1 MWRLAYNKSVF
12 FKEDIVSM
20 RDYVICADSAC
31 DMRNDILQSWQVR
44 TASLRFRFE
53 GQDKEYEND
62 ELSAS
67 EFYKMMREGGVAK
80 TSAVNV
86 SNFKSLFETVLKEDK
101 DVLYIGFSSGISTT
115 YNSGRLAAEELRA
128 EYPDRKILTV
138 DSLAASAGFGLLL
151 YLAVQKKASGATI
164 DEVAQYVTDLRLK
177 LCHWFT
183 VDDLQYLK
191 RGGRVSPTAAFV
203 GGVLGIKPVMHVD
216 NEGKLIPVTKVRGRR
231 AALQA
236 MADQYGKLVDPSV
249 QAPVYISH
257 GDCMVDVEIL
267 KNLLREQYGAEVE
280 VVSDV
285 GPVIGAHSGPG
296 TLALF
301 FVGKER

>member
-1 MWRLAYNKSVF
+1 MNP
-12 FKEDIVSM
+12 
-20 RDYVICADSAC
+20 YVICTDSAC
-31 DMRNDILQSWQVR
+31 DMSETILRDWEVGS
-44 TASLRFRFE
+44 ASLRFRFE
-53 GQDKEYEND
+53 GEPEEYNNN
-62 ELSAS
+62 ELPAAA
-67 EFYKMMREGGVAK
+67 FYQKMRAGGVAK

-86 SNFKSLFETVLKEDK
+86 EDFKNLFAPYLENGTDI
-101 DVLYIGFSSGISTT
+101 LYLGFSSGISTT
-115 YNSGRLAAEELRA
+115 YNSARLAAQELA
-128 EYPDRKILTV
+128 PAYPDRKILTV
-138 DSLAASAGFGLLL
+138 DTLAASAGVGLLI
-151 YLAVQKKASGATI
+151 YLAVQQKKTGASIET
-164 DEVAQYVTDLRLK
+164 VAQYVTDLRLK

-216 NEGKLIPVTKVRGRR
+216 NEGKLIPMSKVRGRR

-236 MADQYGKLVDPSV
+236 MADQYGQLVDPSI

-257 GDCMVDVEIL
+257 GDCMQDVELL
-267 KNLLREQYGAEVE
+267 KKMLKEQYNADVE

>member
-1 MWRLAYNKSVF
+1 MNP
-12 FKEDIVSM
+12 
-20 RDYVICADSAC
+20 YVICADSAC
-31 DMRNDILQSWQVR
+31 DMNEAILRDWGVD

-53 GQDKEYEND
+53 GEAAEYNNNQ
-62 ELSAS
+62 LPAT
-67 EFYKMMREGGVAK
+67 EFYKKMREGGIAK

-86 SNFKSLFETVLKEDK
+86 EDFKSLFQTHLDRGD
-101 DVLYIGFSSGISTT
+101 DVLYLGFSSGISTT
-115 YNSGRLAAEELRA
+115 YNSARLAAAELA
-128 EYPDRKILTV
+128 EQYPERKILTM
-138 DSLAASAGFGLLL
+138 DTLAASSGVGLLI
-151 YLAVQKKASGATI
+151 YLAVQKKQAGASI
-164 DEVAQYVTDLRLK
+164 EEVAQYVTDLRLK

-216 NEGKLIPVTKVRGRR
+216 NEGKLIPMSKVRGRR

-236 MADQYGKLVDPSV
+236 MADQYGRLVDRSV

-257 GDCMVDVEIL
+257 GDCDSDVELL
-267 KNLLREQYGAEVE
+267 KKMLKEQHNAEVE
-280 VVSDV
+280 IISDV

-301 FVGKER
+301 FVGRER

>member
-1 MWRLAYNKSVF
+1 MNP
-12 FKEDIVSM
+12 
-20 RDYVICADSAC
+20 YVICTDSAC
-31 DMRNDILQSWQVR
+31 DMSEAILRDWGVSA
-44 TASLRFRFE
+44 ASLRFRFE
-53 GQDKEYEND
+53 GEPEEYKNNQ
-62 ELSAS
+62 LSAAD
-67 EFYKMMREGGVAK
+67 FYQKMRAGGVAK

-86 SNFKSLFETVLKEDK
+86 EDFKILFEQYLSNGEDI
-101 DVLYIGFSSGISTT
+101 LYLGFSSGISTT
-115 YNSGRLAAEELRA
+115 YNSARLAAEELA
-128 EYPDRKILTV
+128 GTYPDRKIITV
-138 DSLAASAGFGLLL
+138 DTLAASAGVGLLI
-151 YLAVQKKASGATI
+151 YMAVQKKQAGASME
-164 DEVAQYVTDLRLK
+164 EVAQYVMDLRLK

-216 NEGKLIPVTKVRGRR
+216 NEGKLIPMSKVRGRR

-236 MADQYGKLVDPSV
+236 MADQYGRLADLSV
-249 QAPVYISH
+249 SAPVYISH
-257 GDCMVDVEIL
+257 GDCMGDVELL
-267 KNLLREQYGAEVE
+267 KKLLKEQHNADVE

>member
-1 MWRLAYNKSVF
+1 MSEYK
-12 FKEDIVSM
+12 
-20 RDYVICADSAC
+20 ICADSAC
-31 DMRNDILQSWQVR
+31 DMNADILQQWGIQI
-44 TASLRFRFE
+44 ASLKFRFDGE
-53 GQDKEYEND
+53 DREYSNN
-62 ELSAS
+62 ELPAV
-67 EFYKMMREGGVAK
+67 EFYQKMREGGVAK

-86 SNFKSLFETVLKEDK
+86 SDFKALFETILQNGE
-101 DVLYIGFSSGISTT
+101 DVLYLGFSSGISTT
-115 YNSGRLAAEELRA
+115 YNSARIAAEELKTA
-128 EYPDRKILTV
+128 YPERKIMTV
-138 DSLAASAGFGLLL
+138 DTLAASSGFGLLL
-151 YLAVQKKASGATI
+151 YLAVQKKQTGATI
-164 DEVAQYVTDLRLK
+164 EEVAQYITDIRLN

-216 NEGKLIPVTKVRGRR
+216 NEGKLIPVSKVRGRK

-236 MADQYGKLVDPSV
+236 MADQYGKLADRSV
-249 QAPVYISH
+249 QAPVYISN
-257 GDCMVDVEIL
+257 GDCMADVEFL
-267 KNLLREQYGAEVE
+267 RKLLREQHGVEVE

-301 FVGKER
+301 FVGHER